1 MGAGSPPGLDTEVSR
16 SGIVQGHAY
25 AVLRCVEVKDHH
37 GRHRLIKLRNPWG
50 HGEWNGAWC
59 DDEENWTKRMRAK
72 LAHPL
77 MGNRKEMDDG
87 IFWMSFEDFVQNF
100 TDIYVC
106 RLFKTVS
113 QGGKWH
119 RYFARGEWSAAA
131 GTACG
136 STNNPGAEQNPQF
149 YIQAK
154 SACSIFVS
162 LSQAETEPELF
173 PIGMYLLRKKGLR
186 CKCRYSGETVA
197 SAKYTVIR
205 EVRCA
210 AASCV
215 LRLRECRRAAHRGP
229 WFVVWF
235 R

>member
-1 MGAGSPPGLDTEVSR
+1 MTTRRTGL
-16 SGIVQGHAY
+16 
-25 AVLRCVEVKDHH
+25 
-37 GRHRLIKLRNPWG
+37 
-50 HGEWNGAWC
+50 
-59 DDEENWTKRMRAK
+59 TKRMRAK

-77 MGNRKEMDDG
+77 MEEMDDG
-87 IFWMSFEDFVQNF
+87 IFWISFEDFVQNC
-100 TDIYVC
+100 TDIYAC

-119 RYFARGEWSAAA
+119 RCFARAAA

-186 CKCRYSGETVA
+186 CKCRYSGEAVA

-205 EVRCA
+205 EVRCV

-215 LRLRECRRAAHRGP
+215 LRLRECQSVAHRDP